1 MRKLWLILLLLLGA
15 DFFVVNKHALAQ
27 GGVS

>member
-1 MRKLWLILLLLLGA
+1 MRRMLLVLLLMLAA